1 MLGERQRSHNPT
13 KFFVFM
19 SWLVLLMISGDTD
32 NDDDA
37 VVVLP
42 SAKDKQEHTAGKEG
56 SMVEEKESTLN
67 RLDMPTRMVAGVR
80 QGVCTAFPF
89 PLPHFSRKPFYC
101 IYKFSFIVSFFYT
114 SVTLLK
120 WWCANQSSPS
130 RAHNVN
136 SPISSM
142 PAVASRAW
150 VRTATIA
157 STYSVTYQGVALCGW
172 PSTFCWRTHNV
183 TALNHFPGFAVVCF
197 SL

>member
-1 MLGERQRSHNPT
+1 
-13 KFFVFM
+13 
-19 SWLVLLMISGDTD
+19 MISGDTD
-32 NDDDA
+32 DDDDA

-89 PLPHFSRKPFYC
+89 RLPHFLRKPFYC

-120 WWCANQSSPS
+120 
-130 RAHNVN
+130 
-136 SPISSM
+136 
-142 PAVASRAW
+142 
-150 VRTATIA
+150 
-157 STYSVTYQGVALCGW
+157 
-172 PSTFCWRTHNV
+172 
-183 TALNHFPGFAVVCF
+183 
-197 SL
+197 